1 MLHELNSQRREKMV
15 LKDRKEVQEVSPKE
29 EKPYCKPELRIYG
42 DLGTITR
49 AANNG
54 HPNADGG
61 VVLTKT

>member
-1 MLHELNSQRREKMV
+1 MV
-15 LKDRKEVQEVSPKE
+15 LKDRKEIQEVSPKE

-54 HPNADGG
+54 HPNADGR
-61 VVLTKT
+61 VTLTKT